1 MKKTVL
7 RLILLPIVL
16 IVAVFALS
24 NRQSIDLSLWP
35 LPWGAQA
42 PLFVL
47 LLATLLLGILIGG
60 GLTWARGHHHRSA
73 AREHRRANERLQ
85 RQLDAL
91 KQDKPR
97 PPGQPPV
104 VLPPSSQPPHQSDR
118 ALQPPPSFTPVN
130 RAR

>member
-35 LPWGAQA
+35 LPWEARA

-47 LLATLLLGILIGG
+47 LLVTLLLGIVIGG
-60 GLTWARGHHHRSA
+60 GLTWARGHRHRSA
-73 AREHRRANERLQ
+73 AREHRRASERLQ
-85 RQLDAL
+85 RQLDAARS
-91 KQDKPR
+91 DRPR
-97 PPGQPPV
+97 PPVQPPV
-104 VLPPSSQPPHQSDR
+104 VLPPSPQAPHQPDR